1 MDGESIKPRR
11 KPSPGRVSS
20 PFSPELSVIT
30 HPHARGLEQLGDDVQ
45 YGGEGGHYGGEFI
58 AKGGKIAI
66 RYKSPGNF
74 NPESVRLDLDDG
86 DSESMASH
94 SSWLDRD

>member
-1 MDGESIKPRR
+1 MVEK
-11 KPSPGRVSS
+11 V
-20 PFSPELSVIT
+20 VIMVENLLQ
-30 HPHARGLEQLGDDVQ
+30 G
-45 YGGEGGHYGGEFI
+45 
-58 AKGGKIAI
+58 GGKIAI

>member
-1 MDGESIKPRR
+1 MVENLLQG
-11 KPSPGRVSS
+11 
-20 PFSPELSVIT
+20 
-30 HPHARGLEQLGDDVQ
+30 
-45 YGGEGGHYGGEFI
+45 
-58 AKGGKIAI
+58 GGKIAI

-94 SSWLDRD
+94 SSRPDADILKVIFRARVWY